1 MSAVAT
7 KLGVHATVLRKWV
20 RRFGAAATGTPRRP
34 HTQVAAPLPADQA
47 AEVARLRRENDRLR
61 MERDIKKS
69 GAYLRST
76 KMKFDFIHA
85 HRAIWPVRTLCAA
98 LGLSVSGY

>member
-1 MSAVAT
+1 MSEVKRRIFPEAFKREAAERVVSSGLRLSAIADE
-7 KLGVHATVLRKWV
+7 LGVHATVLRKWV

-61 MERDIKKS
+61 MERDILKK
-69 GAYLRST
+69 
-76 KMKFDFIHA
+76 
-85 HRAIWPVRTLCAA
+85 AA
-98 LGLSVSGY
+98 LIFGAPK